1 MSRKISVVKAAAA
14 AIAAAVAVAV
24 GAGAAVSSDANL
36 YKVVSELCYVSL
48 QFHLA
53 SHGNAC
59 EPFCST
65 FSGRNQSTKLDPVD
79 AAD

>member
-36 YKVVSELCYVSL
+36 YKVVSELC
-48 QFHLA
+48 
-53 SHGNAC
+53 
-59 EPFCST
+59 
-65 FSGRNQSTKLDPVD
+65 
-79 AAD
+79 